1 MRLFEA
7 IIEANRRAAA
17 GDRAADVVVEHFAD
31 ALPVV
36 ALTCIDVRLNHLLPN
51 VLGLPEEHFI
61 WLRNAGNIITGPLS
75 STMRS
80 LALACAI
87 KGGKEIAVIGHTDC
101 VARRTSMSTLTSA
114 FQTLGIDR
122 AHLPANL
129 IEFFGLFASERQ
141 NVMRGVAFIRA
152 SPLIGSRVPVHGLVL
167 DLANGRVDW
176 VVNGY
181 ESLGTIA
188 ARLGEAL
195 RNPVESIAGGLA
207 QLAGF
212 DLTGMSLPTAPIG
225 EVEPVGS
232 NVPPSAAAEPA
243 PAAMPPVSSPLEPP
257 PAPAPKQPPVLPKPN
272 FLRTWKRRR

>member
-7 IIEANRRAAA
+7 ILEANRRATA
-17 GDRAADVVVEHFAD
+17 GDRAAGVAVEDFAG

-61 WLRNAGNIITGPLS
+61 WLRNAGNIVTGPLS

-101 VARRTSMSTLTSA
+101 AAGQTTISKLTDA
-114 FQTLGIDR
+114 FQALGIDR

-129 IEFFGLFASERQ
+129 IEYFGLFASERQ

-167 DLANGRVDW
+167 DPANGRVDW

-181 ESLGTIA
+181 ESLGTA
-188 ARLGEAL
+188 AAEPRQAL
-195 RNPVESIAGGLA
+195 RNSVEEIAGGLG

-225 EVEPVGS
+225 DLESAGRTDS
-232 NVPPSAAAEPA
+232 RSAAAKPA
-243 PAAMPPVSSPLEPP
+243 SAVPSSASLNPP
-257 PAPAPKQPPVLPKPN
+257 PLPTPNQPPVLPKPR
-272 FLRTWKRRR
+272 FLRSWKRRR